1 MVRSLNVSSFPFD
14 ARESPVS
21 PPEWFALPFSDRL
34 HIRLYAELGMA
45 ELRLPSKYVEKGK
58 HSAQRTFHPTT
69 KDDYGTMDIITISDP
84 YQSEQEE
91 NDRNFIRLLLY

>member
-1 MVRSLNVSSFPFD
+1 MRSLNVSSFPFD

-21 PPEWFALPFSDRL
+21 PPEWFALPFSVRL

-58 HSAQRTFHPTT
+58 HSAQRTFHPTI